1 MSMPGL
7 SKKLSQQLTTR
18 PPLDRMQ
25 RIFSALKAGGAH
37 GRSSLAAEIEV
48 TEKTIQR
55 DIDFMRERLNMP
67 IVYNR
72 AKQSYEFAEPIE
84 NFPMIELSESELVA
98 VFVAQKALAQYR
110 GTPFEHSL
118 RAAFEKLTAN
128 LHGKISL
135 SWDELD
141 SRLSF
146 RNFEASPLDLQI
158 FQAVST
164 AVRNGVLLEFDYKKS
179 ESTVYQ
185 RRIIEPYH
193 LGCVQN
199 RWYCF
204 GEDTAKRGEVRVFVL
219 ARMQNAKAT
228 DCKFKATRNFS
239 IEKYLQ
245 NSFGVFNSKGAYKIR
260 LWFDAFAAQ
269 YVRERAWHPSQKIH
283 ELANGELELTLQ
295 LSDFVEIEQWVL
307 SWGVHS
313 RVLSPKV
320 FINRLRQ
327 IIQTQQQFYSR

>member
-1 MSMPGL
+1 
-7 SKKLSQQLTTR
+7 
-18 PPLDRMQ
+18 MQ
-25 RIFSALKAGGAH
+25 RIFAALKAGNVC

-67 IVYNR
+67 IAYNR
-72 AKQSYEFAEPIE
+72 AKQSYEFSEPIE

-118 RAAFEKLTAN
+118 RAAFEKLTSN

-135 SWDELD
+135 SWDDLD

-146 RNFEASPLDLQI
+146 RNFEASPLDLKT
-158 FQAVST
+158 FQAVGA

-179 ESTVYQ
+179 ESTTYQ
-185 RRIIEPYH
+185 RRVIEPYH

-204 GEDTAKRGEVRVFVL
+204 GEDTAKRGEIRVFVL
-219 ARMQNAKAT
+219 SRMKNARSG
-228 DCKFKATRNFS
+228 DRKFKAVRKFS

-245 NSFGVFNSKGAYKIR
+245 NSFGVFSGKESHR
-260 LWFDAFAAQ
+260 VCLWFDAFAAQ
-269 YVRERAWHPSQKIH
+269 YVRERAWHPSQKIR
-283 ELANGELELTLQ
+283 ELANGELELSLQ
-295 LSDFVEIEQWVL
+295 LSDLAEIEQWIL
-307 SWGVHS
+307 SWGAHAKALAP
-313 RVLSPKV
+313 RAL
-320 FINRLRQ
+320 ITRLRETIRKQ
-327 IIQTQQQFYSR
+327 GNYYGC